1 MQQIFTI
8 LLGKF
13 ASLQKKRRR
22 ILADD
27 AGDAKASRANWGM
40 SSEGLKLAQI

>member
-13 ASLQKKRRR
+13 AALQKKRRR
-22 ILADD
+22 ILADV
-27 AGDAKASRANWGM
+27 GDAKASRAYWGM